1 MRINIILSLIV
12 FLTPWVSVEAAITC
26 LNSTEE
32 CVEPE
37 ETRLVGPNN
46 DTPLH
51 LPCWRYKTTYECKTD
66 ALNDC
71 KPLVSAGCSPIAA
84 DCKEHWAGICAVRRV
99 TYDCPEQLCKPKV
112 ECKKGQGF
120 CLTGECL
127 QQERSKDSDM
137 HQALSALSAAAE
149 ASKSYGQDL
158 TIFKGQAAECS
169 INIVDSL
176 TKDCCGSSP
185 SGFLE
190 GILLSCDDEEK
201 VLAAKKA
208 AGAALEIGEY
218 CHRKV
223 AKRCTSTHKVY
234 CTFGSK
240 LGRIIQVAAAQQ
252 LGVSFGDPKGP
263 ICNGITPE
271 QFQTLD
277 FSKIDF
283 SEFYRE
289 IESKQ
294 RENAYKYT
302 QGNVQNAMKDKLE
315 SLKTKLKVNA
325 DRNVIRADELRAK

>member
-1 MRINIILSLIV
+1 MRINLVLSLIIFIV
-12 FLTPWVSVEAAITC
+12 PWVAVEAAITC

-66 ALNDC
+66 SPNDC
-71 KPLVSAGCSPIAA
+71 KPLVASGCSPLTV
-84 DCKEHWAGICAVRRV
+84 DCKEHWAGICAVREV
-99 TYDCPEQLCKPKV
+99 TYDCPVQLCIPKV
-112 ECKKGQGF
+112 ECKKSQGF
-120 CLTGECL
+120 CLAGECL
-127 QQERSKDSDM
+127 QQERSKDLDM

-158 TIFKGQAAECS
+158 TIFKGRTMKCS
-169 INIVDSL
+169 IAILDGV
-176 TKDCCGSSP
+176 TKNCCGDSP

-201 VLAAKKA
+201 ILAAKKA
-208 AGAALEIGEY
+208 AGATHEIGEY
-218 CHRKV
+218 CREKF
-223 AKRCTSTHKVY
+223 AGACISTHKVY

-252 LGVSFGDPKGP
+252 LKVSFGDAKNP

-271 QFQTLD
+271 QFQALD
-277 FSKIDF
+277 FSRIDF
-283 SEFYRE
+283 SEFYKE
-289 IESKQ
+289 IEDKQ
-294 RENAYKYT
+294 KENAHKYS
-302 QGNVQNAMKDKLE
+302 QGNVQNAMQDKLK
-315 SLKTKLKVNA
+315 SLKTKLQTNA
-325 DRNVIRADELRAK
+325 DRNVARADELRAK